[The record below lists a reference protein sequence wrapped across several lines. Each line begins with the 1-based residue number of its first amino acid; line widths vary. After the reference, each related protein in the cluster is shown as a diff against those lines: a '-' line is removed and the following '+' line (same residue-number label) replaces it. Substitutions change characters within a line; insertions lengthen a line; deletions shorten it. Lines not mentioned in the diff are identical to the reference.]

1 MHMLPGL
8 VVAEIAPIFLQLMA
22 DFFFLLFFSSWV
34 LQIAGGDTDGGFGLV
49 PNMAYQA

>member
-1 MHMLPGL
+1 VHILPGS
-8 VVAEIAPIFLQLMA
+8 VTADVAPIFFQLTA

-34 LQIAGGDTDGGFGLV
+34 LQVAGGGTDGGFGLV